1 MGKFAVVFPGIGYH
15 KDKPLLYYSVK
26 IAREAGYQPVYID
39 FSGIAWD
46 KADLRDPDKMKELF
60 VQAMLAAERAFSDI
74 DISAEDELLFIS
86 KSIGTAVAAYY
97 AKKNSLKAKQIY
109 FSPVVQFGEF
119 VQDYGLAFYGDND
132 PLADYIK
139 IEEICAD
146 NKIEAHLIAGGNH
159 SLEIGDTET
168 DLINLSKIMSL
179 VKTFI

>member
-1 MGKFAVVFPGIGYH
+1 
-15 KDKPLLYYSVK
+15 VK
-26 IAREAGYQPVYID
+26 VAKEAGYEPVFID

-60 VQAMLAAERAFSDI
+60 AQTMLAAEKAISDL
-74 DISAEDELLFIS
+74 DITAEDKLLFIS
-86 KSIGTAVAAYY
+86 KSIGTAVAACY
-97 AKKNSLKAKQIY
+97 AKKKSMRVTQIY

-132 PLADYIK
+132 PLADYRK
-139 IEEICAD
+139 IEEICAE

-168 DLINLSKIMSL
+168 DLNNLSKMIRL